1 MQMQTQKRTTVDI
14 DTRRHVIVAAQ
25 ARKPKEVAEVNHE
38 TFIRN
43 ALKDRMGWARK
54 EAAPESIKTVA
65 RQMAAFLVLRDKTLA
80 EQKAKMAAE
89 HAAKKAAAE
98 QAECDKLRD
107 MIDQE

>member
-1 MQMQTQKRTTVDI
+1 MQMQAQKRTTVDI

-54 EAAPESIKTVA
+54 EAAPDTIKQAA
-65 RQMAAFLVLRDKTLA
+65 RQMAAFLVLRDQTI
-80 EQKAKMAAE
+80 
-89 HAAKKAAAE
+89 AAKKAVQKAERDAAE
-98 QAECDKLRD
+98 AAEADKLRA
-107 MIDQE
+107 MIDA